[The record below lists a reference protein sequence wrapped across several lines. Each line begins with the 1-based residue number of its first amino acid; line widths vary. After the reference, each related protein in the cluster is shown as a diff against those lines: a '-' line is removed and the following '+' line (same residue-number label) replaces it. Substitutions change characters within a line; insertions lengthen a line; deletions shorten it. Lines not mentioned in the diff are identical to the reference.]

1 MSQLT
6 RASSRTVIG
15 RIGYLNIEPFF
26 EGLEHDAEQR
36 VVPPR
41 ELARLC
47 REGEVDAGA
56 LPVAELF
63 RMEEEFEPLGEL
75 GIAAEGRVRSVLLF
89 SRRPLDELTGAR
101 IGLTQESSTSVR
113 LLRLLLEERHRVRPA
128 GYARG
133 IPHQDADAFLAIGD
147 AALILGSRGV
157 PGFPHVS
164 DLAEEWRAWQGTP
177 FVFARWAVRRSLPE
191 AEKSRLAG
199 ALSRALDRG
208 LARAGDIAARYVP
221 ELQLPS
227 PELEDYLRQFHYR
240 LGREEARGER
250 LFRRMLDEHDLAG
263 FDPR

>member
-26 EGLEHDAEQR
+26 ESLEHDAEQR

-75 GIAAEGRVRSVLLF
+75 GIAAEGRVRSVLVF
-89 SRRPLDELTGAR
+89 S
-101 IGLTQESSTSVR
+101 
-113 LLRLLLEERHRVRPA
+113 
-128 GYARG
+128 
-133 IPHQDADAFLAIGD
+133 
-147 AALILGSRGV
+147 
-157 PGFPHVS
+157 
-164 DLAEEWRAWQGTP
+164 
-177 FVFARWAVRRSLPE
+177 RWAVRRSLPE

-221 ELQLPS
+221 ELQLPA

-250 LFRRMLDEHDLAG
+250 LFRRMLDEHDL
-263 FDPR
+263 